1 LHEKYPEVA
10 ASPQQLTQYGLKL
23 IGDQAA
29 KILCDGN
36 RKQDLIIGYVKHLDS
51 NVTTLTNYLMQGR
64 KKSVR
69 KAISRLNNA
78 SDSSV
83 QQQLQTLSMNAVD
96 NDDDDEDE
104 DDEEMENGLQD
115 DVDEG
120 IDVIEET
127 DAENMDPN
135 PLLSPSQYSLA
146 GAVRSNKRKRQAAI
160 SKKQAVAPTKA
171 GKSNTTGK

>member
-36 RKQDLIIGYVKHLDS
+36 RKQDFIIGYVKHMDGTL
-51 NVTTLTNYLMQGR
+51 TTLTNYLMQGR

-96 NDDDDEDE
+96 NDDDEDE
-104 DDEEMENGLQD
+104 DDEDMENGLQD
-115 DVDEG
+115 EVDEG
-120 IDVIEET
+120 MDLIEET

-135 PLLSPSQYSLA
+135 PLMSSSQYSLA
-146 GAVRSNKRKRQAAI
+146 GAVQRNKRKRQAAI
-160 SKKQAVAPTKA
+160 SKKQPAKPTKA

>member
-36 RKQDLIIGYVKHLDS
+36 RKQDLIIGYVKHMDGTL
-51 NVTTLTNYLMQGR
+51 TTLSNYLMQGR

-83 QQQLQTLSMNAVD
+83 QQQLQTLSMNVVD
-96 NDDDDEDE
+96 NDDDDD

-115 DVDEG
+115 EVDEG

-135 PLLSPSQYSLA
+135 PLLSPQYSLA

-160 SKKQAVAPTKA
+160 SKKQAVAHTKV